1 MREQVV
7 IPLSTPIRRARA
19 GRTSAGRAQGA
30 FPPGARRAHFWKANI
45 GRMAPPRY
53 RVAVLGPGGV
63 GGLLGALLARAGD
76 SVVVLAGESTARAIG
91 ERGLK
96 LHSSRFGDFDVP
108 VDSAV
113 KLETPVDACL
123 ITVKATQL
131 EPALERVPA
140 QAVGQ
145 ALLVPFLNGIDHVAR
160 LRALYPTSSVV
171 AATIRVEVARI
182 EAGAVRQ
189 TSPFAAVEIA
199 TSPGV
204 ADRVEALAS
213 HLRATGLDVKV
224 RDVEAPM
231 LWDKLV
237 LLGPL
242 ALLTTHARANVG
254 EVRTNRRDDALALIS
269 EVAAV
274 ATAEGVAVDPEAV
287 LRMFDAAP
295 EAMQSS
301 MQRDQA
307 AGLPLELDAI
317 GGAVLEHAARAG
329 VSVPV
334 TTRLVEELREREAR
348 LAH

>member
-1 MREQVV
+1 M
-7 IPLSTPIRRARA
+7 P
-19 GRTSAGRAQGA
+19 AGRAQ
-30 FPPGARRAHFWKANI
+30 AHFPKANI
-45 GRMAPPRY
+45 GRMAPERY

-63 GGLLGALLARAGD
+63 GGLLAALFARAGD
-76 SVVVLAGESTARAIG
+76 SVVVLAGESTAQAIG

-96 LHSSRFGDFDVP
+96 LQSTRFGDFEVP

-113 KLETPVDACL
+113 KLQAPVDACL
-123 ITVKATQL
+123 VTVKATQL
-131 EPALERVPA
+131 EAALERVPEEA
-140 QAVGQ
+140 LGK

-160 LRALYPTSSVV
+160 LRTLYPSTSVV
-171 AATIRVEVARI
+171 AATFRVEVARI
-182 EAGAVRQ
+182 EAGTIRQ

-199 TSPGV
+199 TSTEV
-204 ADRVEALAS
+204 ADRVQDLSS

-224 RDVEAPM
+224 RDEEVSM

-242 ALLTTHARANVG
+242 ALLTTHTRANLG
-254 EVRTNRRDDALALIS
+254 EVRARRHDEARALIS

-274 ATAEGVAVDPEAV
+274 ALAEGVAVDPEAV

-295 EAMQSS
+295 DAMQSS
-301 MQRDQA
+301 MQRDQE
-307 AGLPLELDAI
+307 AGSPLELDAI
-317 GGAVLEHAARAG
+317 GGAILDHAARAG
-329 VSVPV
+329 IAVPV

>member
-1 MREQVV
+1 VTAE
-7 IPLSTPIRRARA
+7 
-19 GRTSAGRAQGA
+19 
-30 FPPGARRAHFWKANI
+30 
-45 GRMAPPRY
+45 RY

-63 GGLLGALLARAGD
+63 GGLLAALLARAGD
-76 SVVVLAGESTARAIG
+76 SVVVLAGESTARTIG
-91 ERGLK
+91 ERGLQ
-96 LHSSRFGDFDVP
+96 LQSSRFGDFKVQ

-113 KLETPVDACL
+113 QLQGPVDACFV
-123 ITVKATQL
+123 TVKATQL

-140 QAVGQ
+140 TALGP
-145 ALLVPFLNGIDHVAR
+145 ALLVPFLNGLDHVAR
-160 LRALYPTSSVV
+160 LRTLYPSSSVV

-182 EAGAVRQ
+182 EAGAIRH

-199 TSPGV
+199 TSPVV
-204 ADRVEALAS
+204 ADRVENLAA

-224 RDVEAPM
+224 RDQEMPM

-242 ALLTTHARANVG
+242 ALLTTHAQANLG
-254 EVRTNRRDDALALIS
+254 EVRTHRYDAARALIL
-269 EVAAV
+269 EVSAV
-274 ATAEGVAVDPEAV
+274 AKAEGVAVDPEAV
-287 LRMFDAAP
+287 LRMFDSAP
-295 EAMQSS
+295 DAMQSS

-317 GGAVLEHAARAG
+317 GGAILEHASRAG
-329 VSVPV
+329 VAVPV

>member
-1 MREQVV
+1 
-7 IPLSTPIRRARA
+7 
-19 GRTSAGRAQGA
+19 
-30 FPPGARRAHFWKANI
+30 
-45 GRMAPPRY
+45 
-53 RVAVLGPGGV
+53 
-63 GGLLGALLARAGD
+63 LLAALLARSGD

-91 ERGLK
+91 ERGLR
-96 LHSSRFGDFDVP
+96 LQSSRFGDFDVP

-113 KLETPVDACL
+113 ELQAPVDACL

-131 EPALERVPA
+131 ETALERIPA
-140 QAVGQ
+140 AAIGD

-160 LRALYPTSSVV
+160 IRTLYPSSKVV

-182 EAGAVRQ
+182 EAGAIRHS
-189 TSPFAAVEIA
+189 SPFAAVEIA
-199 TSPGV
+199 TTPVV
-204 ADRVEALAS
+204 ADRVEKLAA

-224 RDVEAPM
+224 RDEEVPM

-242 ALLTTHARANVG
+242 ALLTTHARANLG
-254 EVRTNRRDDALALIS
+254 EVRTHRRDDALALIA

-274 ATAEGVAVDPEAV
+274 AKAEGVVVEPEAV
-287 LRMFDAAP
+287 LRMFDAGP

-329 VSVPV
+329 VAVPV

-348 LAH
+348 LAR

>member
-1 MREQVV
+1 LRAQAV
-7 IPLSTPIRRARA
+7 IPLATRS
-19 GRTSAGRAQGA
+19 
-30 FPPGARRAHFWKANI
+30 AHFSKAKI
-45 GRMAPPRY
+45 GRMSQGRY

-63 GGLLGALLARAGD
+63 GGLLAALLARAGD

-96 LHSSRFGDFDVP
+96 LQSPRFGDFEVP

-113 KLETPVDACL
+113 KLQTPVDACL

-140 QAVGQ
+140 SALGQ
-145 ALLVPFLNGIDHVAR
+145 GLLVPFLNGIDHVAR
-160 LRALYPTSSVV
+160 LRTLYPSSNVV
-171 AATIRVEVARI
+171 AATIRVEAARI
-182 EAGAVRQ
+182 EAGAIRQ

-199 TSPGV
+199 TSPSV
-204 ADRVEALAS
+204 ADRVENLAA

-224 RDVEAPM
+224 RDEEAPM

-242 ALLTTHARANVG
+242 ALLTTHARASLG
-254 EVRTNRRDDALALIS
+254 EVRTKRRDDALALIS

-274 ATAEGVAVDPEAV
+274 ASAEGVAADPEFV
-287 LRMFDAAP
+287 LRMFDAGP

-329 VSVPV
+329 VAVPV
-334 TTRLVEELREREAR
+334 TTRVVEELREREAR
-348 LAH
+348 LGH